1 MLTYSKLEITMIN
14 YCINCK
20 IESKHLVQVI
30 RETGEEML
38 ISICNPNKEDCRAVL
53 AEHADRFLD
62 TGDSS

>member
-1 MLTYSKLEITMIN
+1 MIH

-20 IESKHLVQVI
+20 IESKHLVQVT

-38 ISICNPNKEDCRAVL
+38 ISICDPNKEDCRAVL

-62 TGDSS
+62 TGNSS